1 MIIDY
6 LNKLSSKVHILPRV
20 VLASTFIYHGWP
32 KLLDD
37 TGIGI
42 IGYLVGPFE
51 VGGAILLIFGIIND
65 LATRIGSIMLGII
78 MLGAIYFHLFKWGDG
93 LGDIEW
99 QILILAISILYAC
112 KGNSLNEGNKF
123 KNKNE

>member
-1 MIIDY
+1 MIIEY
-6 LNKLSSKVHILPRV
+6 LNKFSSKVHILPRV

-32 KLLDD
+32 KIFDD
-37 TGIGI
+37 IGIGI

-51 VGGAILLIFGIIND
+51 VGGAILLIFGIVND
-65 LATRIGSIMLGII
+65 VATRIGSVMLATI

-99 QILILAISILYAC
+99 QILILVTCILYAS
-112 KGNSLNEGNKF
+112 KGNSLNEGNKL
-123 KNKNE
+123 KDKNE